1 MQRNNNVFLFGFIS
15 ESKQGVLRV
24 DGENTEVLDLLVQ
37 TDRPEKGG
45 VHRVFV
51 TGRQAAE
58 LRQFMQASENEPLE
72 IAVLGWLHSSTEAA
86 VVMASR
92 VTAVVPQA
100 IRKTAIKAIK
110 QEGIPPS

>member
-24 DGENTEVLDLLVQ
+24 DGENTQILDLLVQ
-37 TDRPEKGG
+37 TDRPENGG
-45 VHRVFV
+45 IHRVFV

-58 LRQFMQASENEPLE
+58 LRHFMQANGNEALE
-72 IAVLGWLHSSTEAA
+72 VAILGWLHTTDDAA

-92 VTAVVPQA
+92 VTAVVPQTVRKA
-100 IRKTAIKAIK
+100 AVETIRRAAR
-110 QEGIPPS
+110 PL

>member
-24 DGENTEVLDLLVQ
+24 DGENTQILDLLVQ
-37 TDRPEKGG
+37 TDRPENGG
-45 VHRVFV
+45 LHRVFV

-58 LRQFMQASENEPLE
+58 LRHFMQASGSDPLE
-72 IAVLGWLHSSTEAA
+72 VAVLGWLHSTEEAA

-100 IRKTAIKAIK
+100 VRKAAVAQIHQAGIR
-110 QEGIPPS
+110 S